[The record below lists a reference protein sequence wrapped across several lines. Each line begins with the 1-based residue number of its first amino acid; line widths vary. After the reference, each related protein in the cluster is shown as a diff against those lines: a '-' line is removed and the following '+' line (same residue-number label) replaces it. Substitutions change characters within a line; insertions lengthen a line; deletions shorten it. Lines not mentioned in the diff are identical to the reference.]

1 LFIVEGQSAGGS
13 SRMGRDR
20 EFQAILPLRGKVLN
34 VEKARLDKIF
44 KNNEIVV
51 LIQAIGTGIG
61 EEFDINK
68 LRYHKII
75 LLNDADV
82 DGSHISTL
90 MLTFLYRHMKPLI
103 EQGYVY
109 IGMPPLY
116 KITKGTKQL
125 YVGGEKELEE
135 TLEKVGRDGA
145 VISRFKGLGE
155 MSPEQ
160 LEETTINKENRNLKK
175 VTIEDAT
182 FADQIFSILM
192 GEEVEPRR
200 DFIMRYAK
208 EAELDI

>member
-1 LFIVEGQSAGGS
+1 
-13 SRMGRDR
+13 M
-20 EFQAILPLRGKVLN
+20 
-34 VEKARLDKIF
+34 
-44 KNNEIVV
+44 
-51 LIQAIGTGIG
+51 
-61 EEFDINK
+61 
-68 LRYHKII
+68 
-75 LLNDADV
+75 
-82 DGSHISTL
+82 
-90 MLTFLYRHMKPLI
+90 
-103 EQGYVY
+103 
-109 IGMPPLY
+109 
-116 KITKGTKQL
+116 
-125 YVGGEKELEE
+125 EE